1 MITRNISI
9 IIISLFGIIE
19 VLTAQNQ
26 NRLESFQVDAQNY
39 YAGHDIVYQSPPYE
53 GFEGFP
59 IGNGDLGGMIWTTPK
74 GIKIQINK
82 SDAFDAKNDES
93 PANLRSCGQLDI
105 DFGEPCFDWL
115 YLKDFEGRLSLF
127 NAEASFLAETPV
139 TKIAVNSIVA
149 INKNVWLIECKK
161 ENKGEQK
168 NAPFVK
174 IGLERWGSRSFASWY
189 SGHNRN
195 SGIGLGHA
203 KTGTDGQIIY
213 LTEQFDGMHFAI
225 ACKVLGVKTEAEING
240 DRRAELKTSEFKSG
254 TFNILLSVATSCE
267 TDNPLEGAKS
277 NIEKIEFSDVY
288 GIKKLHQEWWHKFWS
303 RSFVHLPNNYIENI
317 YYLKRYILA
326 SSSRGDYPTLFNGSI
341 FTWNHDV
348 RNWVTPHHWN
358 MQQIYWGIL
367 PSGDTDLLQPY
378 LNAYFRMM
386 PQAEKYALE
395 RGASDAILWS
405 EPHDFAGNM
414 VGGHRSD
421 MVNNYTPAPQMA
433 SFFWDYYKYT
443 GDVAFLKEKGYIFMK
458 KAAEFYLKKLQ
469 WDERKE
475 EYYLFP
481 SQPYENPQ
489 ANNLRNC
496 ITDRVMI
503 EATFK
508 NCLQAARILNTDKEK
523 QKQWIHVIENL
534 WEAPMVPA
542 KYFDKQEWSG
552 YKINSKIK
560 IPENAGDILALGYK
574 PDGTVYP
581 DSTEAGEWVFHFSA
595 PTSPVFP
602 ANLIGIDDKGTPW
615 YKAAATAVSVQPVYR
630 NAINPNPIVA
640 ARLGMGD
647 ESLKMITNSIRRLQQ
662 FPQGM
667 FYNLDH
673 WYGYSLYAD
682 SLKSP
687 EYSAMRD
694 YIYDSRVG
702 YKRGGSDVI
711 VPAKPFVQFGLEP
724 LGIIGAAVNEMLLQ
738 SVEGKIR
745 LLPAIPEAWKD
756 EELAFKL
763 WAEKGFEVSLFK
775 EASGEIQPV
784 SIKSK
789 LGNTCVMVNPWE
801 GEKIV
806 VKSVSTGKI
815 VKVKFKTNEV
825 FSFQTKASESYQIA
839 PAKYKSSE
847 ERIFSGKK
855 NNKPKYFKEA
865 VLGKGKSF

>member
-1 MITRNISI
+1 MISRNI
-9 IIISLFGIIE
+9 IIILLLFGIVE
-19 VLTAQNQ
+19 ALTAQNQ
-26 NRLESFQVDAQNY
+26 KTITSFQVDAQNY
-39 YAGHDIVYQSPPYE
+39 FAGHDIVYQSPPCE

-59 IGNGDLGGMIWTTPK
+59 VGNGDLGGMIWTTPR
-74 GIKIQINK
+74 GIKIQLNK
-82 SDAFDAKNDES
+82 SDAFDVKNDES

-115 YLKDFEGRLSLF
+115 YLKDFEGRLSLYR
-127 NAEASFLAETPV
+127 AEASFLSETPV
-139 TKIAVNSIVA
+139 SKTTVNSFVA
-149 INKNVWLIECKK
+149 INKNVWLIECAR
-161 ENKGEQK
+161 ESRANTEQ
-168 NAPFVK
+168 APFVK
-174 IGLERWGSRSFASWY
+174 IGLERWGSRAFAGWY
-189 SGHNRN
+189 SGHNTDP
-195 SGIGLGHA
+195 GIGLGQA
-203 KTGTDGQIIY
+203 KAGTEGELIY
-213 LTEQFDGMHFAI
+213 LAEQFDGMHFAM
-225 ACKVLGVKTEAEING
+225 ACKVLGIQTGVELNG
-240 DRRAELKTSEFKSG
+240 ERRAEIKTEKLKSG
-254 TFNILLSVATSCE
+254 SFTILLSVVTSLE
-267 TDNPLEGAKS
+267 ADNPLDAAKN
-277 NIEKIEFSDVY
+277 NIRETKISD
-288 GIKKLHQEWWHKFWS
+288 IPDLKKQHKNWWHAFWE

-367 PSGDTDLLQPY
+367 PSGDHDLLQPY

-421 MVNNYTPAPQMA
+421 MVNNYTPASQMA

-443 GDVAFLKEKGYIFMK
+443 GDISFLKEKGYPFMN

-469 WDERKE
+469 WDDGKG

-496 ITDRVMI
+496 ITDRGMI
-503 EATFK
+503 EATFE
-508 NCLQAARILNTDKEK
+508 NCVQASRILNVDKGK
-523 QKQWIHVIENL
+523 QKQWLHVVENL
-534 WEAPMVPA
+534 WNAPTIPV

-552 YKINSKIK
+552 YKIHSKIK
-560 IPENAGDILALGYK
+560 IPEHAGDILALGYK
-574 PDGTVYP
+574 ADGAIYP
-581 DSTEAGEWVFHFSA
+581 DSAEAGDWVFHFSA

-602 ANLIGIDDKGTPW
+602 ANLIGLDDKGTPW
-615 YKAAATAVSVQPVYR
+615 FKASAKAVAVQPVYR

-640 ARLGMGD
+640 ARLGMGN
-647 ESLKMITNSIRRLQQ
+647 EALKMITNSIRRLQQ

-673 WYGYSLYAD
+673 WYGYSRYAD
-682 SLKSP
+682 SLQSP

-694 YIYDSRVG
+694 YIYDSRAG
-702 YKRGGSDVI
+702 YKRGGSDVF

-745 LLPAIPEAWKD
+745 VLPAIPEAWKN

-763 WAEKGFEVSLFK
+763 WAEKGFEVSVFK
-775 EASGEIQPV
+775 KSSGEIQPV
-784 SIKSK
+784 LIKSK

-801 GEKIV
+801 NQKIV
-806 VKSVSTGKI
+806 VKSVSTGKM
-815 VKVKFKTNEV
+815 VKVKSITKQV
-825 FSFQTKASESYQIA
+825 FSFQTKAGESYQLKSA
-839 PAKYKSSE
+839 NYKNAK
-847 ERIFSGKK
+847 ERTFTGTK
-855 NNKPKYFKEA
+855 NNSPKYFDEA